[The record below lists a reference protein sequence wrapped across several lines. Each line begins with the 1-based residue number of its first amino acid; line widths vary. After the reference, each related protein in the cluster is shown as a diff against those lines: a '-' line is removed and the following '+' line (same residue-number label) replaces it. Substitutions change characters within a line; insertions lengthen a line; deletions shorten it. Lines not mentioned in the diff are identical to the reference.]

1 MQVIAKLSLFL
12 NLIRDKKKTLQLYNF
27 VILSLSL
34 FNHWHSAFAWY
45 KFYLFRGFL
54 KSLKL
59 KEKSKTIFC
68 RIQSDV
74 VGKGV
79 RAKNHH

>member
-34 FNHWHSAFAWY
+34 FNH
-45 KFYLFRGFL
+45 
-54 KSLKL
+54 
-59 KEKSKTIFC
+59 
-68 RIQSDV
+68 
-74 VGKGV
+74 
-79 RAKNHH
+79 